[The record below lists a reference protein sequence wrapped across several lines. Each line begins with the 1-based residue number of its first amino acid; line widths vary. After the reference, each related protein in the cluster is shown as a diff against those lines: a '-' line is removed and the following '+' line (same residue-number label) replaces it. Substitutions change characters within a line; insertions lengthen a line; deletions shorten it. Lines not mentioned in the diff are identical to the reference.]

1 MNSRHCIADIRF
13 SYLAA
18 SSLDKALGQGVIH
31 MAKSPYTI
39 TRRQPGSCAAYTRK
53 LTYHSAVYLY
63 LTFCRMQRG
72 DFILCR
78 TQYS

>member
-1 MNSRHCIADIRF
+1 
-13 SYLAA
+13 
-18 SSLDKALGQGVIH
+18 

-53 LTYHSAVYLY
+53 LTYQSVVYLY

-72 DFILCR
+72 DFMSYTLQLTLDFLPLSSALSVRPVHITISCDFP
-78 TQYS
+78 YAEM